1 MAMSSNNIT
10 LHLYRPEAYQ
20 RAVHNGLKDHWG
32 GSIHVV
38 KAVRQCGKS
47 MMCENIIIEC
57 SLRHAHQTSIWVSPT
72 IKQSKRIFKS
82 IVKNLRNSGLLL
94 SHNGTDLDITFI
106 NGSQILFASAEQ
118 GDNIRGATVSK
129 YGIMIID
136 EAAYITDEVY
146 YVCTP
151 FVNANNAPTLIVS
164 TPRFKSGF
172 FYDFFEDGRNG
183 KPNIY
188 SYDFTEYPNPY
199 LTKERLEMY
208 RSKMPLN
215 LFRADYLGQWME
227 AMSDIFGGF
236 KRILNNSVTL
246 DGNYTAGIDWGVGK
260 SAKSEDSDQTSLSI
274 FNSLHQQVRIYHW
287 NDLDETTTINRIVAA
302 LKENQVRKV
311 VVETNSIGS
320 VYLGLL
326 KKAIQAAGVPCQ
338 VIEFVTSNDS
348 KRQVIE
354 ALIVEVQN
362 RTIQL
367 LDDAEQSLQMSAY
380 TMERTPSGKITY
392 NAAPGYHDDCIIATA
407 LALHGTKRGTYNIM

>member
-1 MAMSSNNIT
+1 MSSNNIT

-20 RAVHNGLKDHWG
+20 RAVHNGLKEHWG

-94 SHNGTDLDITFI
+94 SHNGTDLDITFF

-172 FYDFFEDGRNG
+172 FFDFFEDGRNG
-183 KPNIY
+183 KPHIY

-199 LTKERLEMY
+199 LSKERLEMY

-227 AMSDIFGGF
+227 AMSDVFGDF
-236 KRILNNSVTL
+236 KRIINNSVTL
-246 DGNYTAGIDWGVGK
+246 DGQYTAGIDWGVGK
-260 SAKSEDSDQTSLSI
+260 SAKSDDSDQTSLSI
-274 FNSLHQQVRIYHW
+274 FNSLHQQVRLYHW

-326 KKAIQAAGVPCQ
+326 KKAIQAAGLPCQ

-354 ALIVEVQN
+354 AFIVEVQN

-380 TMERTPSGKITY
+380 AMERTPTGKITY

-407 LALHGTKRGTYNIM
+407 LALHGLKRGTYNIL

>member
-1 MAMSSNNIT
+1 MSSSRVT
-10 LHLYRPEAYQ
+10 LHLYTPQPYQ
-20 RAVHNGLKDHWG
+20 RAVHDGLKLHWD
-32 GSIHVV
+32 GSVHVI

-57 SLRHAHQTSIWVSPT
+57 SLRHKNQTSIWVSPT

-82 IVKNLRNSGLLL
+82 IVKNLANSGLITG
-94 SHNGTDLDITFI
+94 HNGTDLDITFF
-106 NGSQILFASAEQ
+106 NGSQIVFASAEQ
-118 GDNIRGATVSK
+118 GDNIRGATVSR
-129 YGIMIID
+129 YGIMIVD
-136 EAAYITDEVY
+136 EAAYISDEVY

-164 TPRFKSGF
+164 TPRFKQGF
-172 FYDFFEDGRNG
+172 FYDFFTDGLMG
-183 KPNIY
+183 KTNIF
-188 SYDFTEYPNPY
+188 SYDFTKYPNPY

-215 LFRADYLGQWME
+215 LFRADYLGEWME
-227 AMSDIFGGF
+227 AMSDIFGDF
-236 KRILNNSVTL
+236 KRILSNSVTL

-260 SAKSEDSDQTSLSI
+260 SAKSDDSDQTSLSI
-274 FNSLHQQVRIYHW
+274 LNGMHQQVRLYHW
-287 NDLDETTTINRIVAA
+287 NDLDETTTISHLVNA

-311 VVETNSIGS
+311 VVETNSIGG

-326 KKAIQAAGVPCQ
+326 RKAIQSAGLPCQ
-338 VIEFVTSNDS
+338 IVEFVTTNET
-348 KRQVIE
+348 KRSIIE

-367 LDDAEQSLQMSAY
+367 LDDPEQSLQMSAY
-380 TMERTPSGKITY
+380 AMERTPSGKITY

-407 LALHGTKRGTYNIM
+407 LALHGTKRGTYNIL

>member
-1 MAMSSNNIT
+1 MEINNIT
-10 LHLYRPEAYQ
+10 LHLYTPEPYQ
-20 RAVHNGLKDHWG
+20 RAVHNGLKDYWG

-82 IVKNLRNSGLLL
+82 IVKNLRNTGLLL
-94 SHNGTDLDITFI
+94 SHNGTDLDITFF

-146 YVCTP
+146 YICTP

-172 FYDFFEDGRNG
+172 LYDFFEDGRNG

-227 AMSDIFGGF
+227 AMSDIFGDF

-260 SAKSEDSDQTSLSI
+260 SAKSDDSDQTSLSI
-274 FNSLHQQVRIYHW
+274 FNSLHQQVRIYHF
-287 NDLDETTTINRIVAA
+287 NDLDETTTINRLVDA

-311 VVETNSIGS
+311 VVETNSIGN

-326 KKAIQAAGVPCQ
+326 KKAIQAAGLACQ
-338 VIEFVTSNDS
+338 VIEFTTTNDS
-348 KRQVIE
+348 KRRIIE
-354 ALIVEVQN
+354 ALIVDVQN

-407 LALHGTKRGTYNIM
+407 LALHGTKRGTYNIL

>member
-1 MAMSSNNIT
+1 
-10 LHLYRPEAYQ
+10 
-20 RAVHNGLKDHWG
+20 
-32 GSIHVV
+32 VV

>member
-1 MAMSSNNIT
+1 MSSNNIT

-20 RAVHNGLKDHWG
+20 RAVHNGLKEHWG

-82 IVKNLRNSGLLL
+82 IVKNLRNTGLLL
-94 SHNGTDLDITFI
+94 SHNGTDLDITFF

-146 YVCTP
+146 YICTP

-227 AMSDIFGGF
+227 AMSDIFGDF

-260 SAKSEDSDQTSLSI
+260 SAKSDDSDQTSLSI

-348 KRQVIE
+348 KRQIIE
-354 ALIVEVQN
+354 ALIVDVQN

-380 TMERTPSGKITY
+380 TMERTPSGKTTY

-407 LALHGTKRGTYNIM
+407 LAIHGTKRGTYNIM